1 MVILTHSLGHL
12 KDIGHAS
19 MAEEHNLK
27 DHSYQLSLGPTRRS
41 L

>member
-1 MVILTHSLGHL
+1 MVILTHFPEHF
-12 KDIGHAS
+12 KDNGHAS